1 MIKHPLIHLP
11 YVSSGLYVPILLLF
25 IAVLLPGCTATRYLP
40 PGETFYNGAEI
51 DFTMPQGPVRRRAT
65 IETEMQEYIVPKPN
79 DKFLGMR
86 PWVWLYY
93 VAGTPK
99 KEKGIRSFLKKKIG
113 QPPVLLKDATPDRTA
128 KLLAGYLNNEGYF
141 ESKVVPEVKKGKTQS
156 TVIYHTELHQPYRLR
171 TITYPKGR
179 DSTYAAVLRTLR
191 EKSIL
196 RPNIRYDLERL
207 QAEQERIEEEVE
219 NVGFFYFDDRYLIFE
234 ADSTVGEKKVDL
246 TLRLEK
252 DIPPRAR
259 KIYRLDKINVFPN
272 YVLSTDTLP
281 GKGFDTTMVNNYRYI
296 DNKHAFRPRIITDVI
311 NLKKGE
317 LYSREARELSLSHL
331 MGLGTFKFVNIK
343 FTESPRTDSA
353 MLDAQILMTPL
364 KKKSLRAEIQA
375 TSKSNNF
382 VGPGVAFTF
391 TNRNFLRGAEL
402 FQLKLTSAY
411 EVQISKQ
418 VSQPVNSLELGLESS
433 LTIPRFISPIKIDY
447 KSSRYLPKT
456 VIKAAVN
463 VQNRVLYY
471 RLTSFN
477 VAYGYNWRESAS
489 KSHELYPV
497 DIAFVQTK
505 KTENFKNNILKGNT
519 VLSNSF
525 VDQFIVGTRYSY
537 TLNTQLSQEVAQ
549 KYERRKF
556 REHNF
561 YFNGNI
567 DVAGNLLN
575 TIQRTSGIKPGLEQE
590 DGRKV
595 RTLFNSPY
603 SQYVRGDVDFRY
615 YWQWARHS
623 KIATRAVAG
632 VGYAY
637 GNSTIMPYIKQFAIG
652 GSNSIRAF
660 PARSLGPG
668 SYLLDLDKA
677 FFIDQRGDIKL
688 EANAEYRFDIIKSFK
703 GALFVDAGNIWLMRP
718 DPESEPDTTRRI
730 GGEFRRKSFI
740 NEIAVGTGL
749 GFRMDFSF
757 FVLRF
762 DIAFPLRKAIQ
773 LPEEK
778 TKGAPP
784 VSDERARQRWEWV
797 INDIDFTRPGW
808 RSDNLIFNI
817 AIGYPF

>member
-1 MIKHPLIHLP
+1 
-11 YVSSGLYVPILLLF
+11 
-25 IAVLLPGCTATRYLP
+25 
-40 PGETFYNGAEI
+40 
-51 DFTMPQGPVRRRAT
+51 MPQGAVRRRGT
-65 IETEMQEYIVPKPN
+65 LETEMQEYIVPKPN
-79 DKFLGMR
+79 DKILGAR

-99 KEKGIRSFLKKKIG
+99 KEKGLRSFLKKKIG
-113 QPPVLLKDATPDRTA
+113 QAPVLLKDATPDRTA
-128 KLLAGYLNNEGYF
+128 NLLTGYLNNEGYF
-141 ESKVVPEVKKGKTQS
+141 ESKVVPEIKKGKTQS
-156 TVIYHTELHQPYRLR
+156 TVIYHTELHRAYRLR

-179 DSTYAAVLRTLR
+179 DSTYAVVLRTLR

-207 QAEQERIEEEVE
+207 KAEQERIEEEVE

-281 GKGFDTTMVNNYRYI
+281 NTKSDTTMVNNYQYI

-477 VAYGYNWRESAS
+477 VAYGYNWRESSS

-505 KTENFKNNILKGNT
+505 KTKDFEDMLTGNT
-519 VLSNSF
+519 VLSSSF

-575 TIQRTSGIKPGLEQE
+575 TVQRTSGIKPGLEQ

-595 RTLFNSPY
+595 HTLFNSPY

-637 GNSTIMPYIKQFAIG
+637 GNSRTMPYIKQFAIG

-668 SYLLDLDKA
+668 SYVLDLDKA

-703 GALFVDAGNIWLMRP
+703 GAVFVDAGNIWLMRP
-718 DPESEPDTTRRI
+718 DPETLENGEPNTAKRV
-730 GGEFRRKSFI
+730 GGEFQRKSFM
-740 NEIAVGTGL
+740 NEIAVGTGI

-757 FVLRF
+757 FVLRL
-762 DIAFPLRKAIQ
+762 DIAFPLRKAI
-773 LPEEK
+773 LYPEEK
-778 TKGAPP
+778 GETAAV
-784 VSDERARQRWEWV
+784 VSEEQARQRWRWV
-797 INDIDFTRPGW
+797 FDDIDFTKPGW

>member
-1 MIKHPLIHLP
+1 
-11 YVSSGLYVPILLLF
+11 
-25 IAVLLPGCTATRYLP
+25 
-40 PGETFYNGAEI
+40 
-51 DFTMPQGPVRRRAT
+51 MPQGAVRRRGT
-65 IETEMQEYIVPKPN
+65 LETEMQEYIVPKPN
-79 DKFLGMR
+79 DKILGAR

-99 KEKGIRSFLKKKIG
+99 KEKGLRNFLKKKIG
-113 QPPVLLKDATPDRTA
+113 QAPVLLKDATPDRTA

-156 TVIYHTELHQPYRLR
+156 TVIYHTELHRAYRLR

-259 KIYRLDKINVFPN
+259 KIYRLDHINVFPN
-272 YVLSTDTLP
+272 YELSTDTLP
-281 GKGFDTTMVNNYRYI
+281 GNKFDTTMVNRYRYI
-296 DNKHAFRPRIITDVI
+296 DDKHAFRPRIITDVI
-311 NLKKGE
+311 NLKKGD

-343 FTESPRTDSA
+343 FTESSRTDSS

-364 KKKSLRAEIQA
+364 KKKSLRAEVQA

-402 FQLKLTSAY
+402 FQVKLTSAY

-418 VSQPVNSLELGLESS
+418 VSEPVNSLELGLESS
-433 LTIPRFISPIKIDY
+433 LTIPRFITPIKIDF
-447 KSSRYLPKT
+447 KSSKYLPKT
-456 VIKAAVN
+456 QIKAAFN
-463 VQNRVLYY
+463 IQNRVRYY
-471 RLTSFN
+471 RLNSVN
-477 VAYGYNWRESAS
+477 VGYGYNWRESAA
-489 KSHELYPV
+489 KSHELFPI
-497 DIAFVQTK
+497 DIAYVETSR
-505 KTENFKNNILKGNT
+505 TEEFEKMLTNNT
-519 VLSNSF
+519 VLASSF

-537 TLNTQLSQEVAQ
+537 TLNTQLSEEVAQ

-575 TIQRTSGIKPGLEQE
+575 TVQRTAGIKPGLEQ
-590 DGRKV
+590 DGKKIH
-595 RTLFNSPY
+595 TLFNSPY

-615 YWQWARHS
+615 YWQWSRHS
-623 KIATRAVAG
+623 KLATRAIAG

-637 GNSTIMPYIKQFAIG
+637 SNSKTMPYIKQFAIG
-652 GSNSIRAF
+652 GSNSVRAF
-660 PARSLGPG
+660 PARSIGPG
-668 SYLLDLDKA
+668 SYLLNLDSA

-688 EANAEYRFDIIKSFK
+688 EANMEYRFDIIKSFK
-703 GALFVDAGNIWLMRP
+703 GAVFIDAGNIWLMRT
-718 DPESEPDTTRRI
+718 DSTRL
-730 GGEFRRKSFI
+730 GGEFHRKSFV
-740 NEIAVGTGL
+740 NEIAVGTGI

-757 FVLRF
+757 FVLRL

-773 LPEEK
+773 FPEEK
-778 TKGAPP
+778 GDEPDI
-784 VSDERARQRWEWV
+784 VSEERARQRWKWV
-797 INDIDFTRPGW
+797 INDIDFSKPGW

>member
-1 MIKHPLIHLP
+1 
-11 YVSSGLYVPILLLF
+11 
-25 IAVLLPGCTATRYLP
+25 
-40 PGETFYNGAEI
+40 
-51 DFTMPQGPVRRRAT
+51 MPQGPVRRRGML
-65 IETEMQEYIVPKPN
+65 ETEMQEYIVPKPN
-79 DKFLGMR
+79 DKILGAR

-99 KEKGIRSFLKKKIG
+99 KEKGIRNFLKKKIG
-113 QPPVLLKDATPDRTA
+113 QAPVLLKDATPDRTA
-128 KLLAGYLNNEGYF
+128 KLLASYLNNEGYF

-156 TVIYHTELHQPYRLR
+156 TVIYHTELHRAYRLR
-171 TITYPKGR
+171 TIVYPKGR

-252 DIPPRAR
+252 DIPQRAR

-281 GKGFDTTMVNNYRYI
+281 GKGFDTTMVNNYHYI

-317 LYSREARELSLSHL
+317 LYSREAREFSLSHL

-343 FTESPRTDSA
+343 FSESPRTDSA

-418 VSQPVNSLELGLESS
+418 VSEPVNSLELGLEST

-456 VIKAAVN
+456 QIKAAFN
-463 VQNRVLYY
+463 IQNRVRYY
-471 RLTSFN
+471 RLSSIN
-477 VAYGYNWRESAS
+477 LGYGYNWRESAS
-489 KSHELYPV
+489 KSHELFPV
-497 DIAFVQTK
+497 DIAYVQTH
-505 KTENFKNNILKGNT
+505 KTEEFETLLKTNT
-519 VLSNSF
+519 VLASSF
-525 VDQFIVGTRYSY
+525 VNQFIVGTRYSY

-549 KYERRKF
+549 KYERRRF

-561 YFNGNI
+561 YFNGNM

-575 TIQRTSGIKPGLEQE
+575 TVQRAAKIDPGLEQ

-595 RTLFNSPY
+595 HTLFNYPY
-603 SQYVRGDVDFRY
+603 SQYVRGDIDFRY

-623 KIATRAVAG
+623 KLATRAVAG

-637 GNSTIMPYIKQFAIG
+637 GNSRTMPYIKQFAIG

-660 PARSLGPG
+660 PARSIGPG
-668 SYLLDLDKA
+668 SYMLDLDKA

-703 GALFVDAGNIWLMRP
+703 GAVFVDAGNIWLMRP
-718 DPESEPDTTRRI
+718 DPKDDTTRRV
-730 GGEFRRKSFI
+730 GGEFQRKSFI

-757 FVLRF
+757 FVLRL

-778 TKGAPP
+778 GEDA
-784 VSDERARQRWEWV
+784 VRIDDEDRARQRWKWV

>member
-1 MIKHPLIHLP
+1 MIKYTP
-11 YVSSGLYVPILLLF
+11 LLLF
-25 IAVLLPGCTATRYLP
+25 IALLLPGCTATRYLP

-51 DFTMPQGPVRRRAT
+51 DFQMPQGPVRRRAAL
-65 IETEMQEYIVPKPN
+65 ETEMQEYIVPKPN
-79 DKFLGMR
+79 DKILGAR
-86 PWVWLYY
+86 PWVWIYY

-99 KEKGIRSFLKKKIG
+99 KEKGLRSFLKKKIG
-113 QPPVLLKDATPDRTA
+113 QAPVLLKDATPDRSA

-179 DSTYAAVLRTLR
+179 DSTYASVLRPLR
-191 EKSIL
+191 EQSIL

-234 ADSTVGEKKVDL
+234 ADSTVGEKKIDL

-252 DIPPRAR
+252 DIPTRAK
-259 KIYRLDKINVFPN
+259 KIYRLDKIDILPN

-281 GKGFDTTMVNNYRYI
+281 GKARDTTIVNNYRYV
-296 DNKHAFRPRIITDVI
+296 DDKHAFRPEIITDVI
-311 NLKKGE
+311 NLKKGKV
-317 LYSREARELSLSHL
+317 YSREDRELSLSHL

-343 FTESPRTDSA
+343 FSESPRTDSS

-364 KKKSLRAEIQA
+364 KKRSLRAEVQA

-382 VGPGVAFTF
+382 VGPGVAFTY
-391 TNRNFLRGAEL
+391 TDRNFLRGAEL
-402 FQLKLTSAY
+402 FQIKLTSAY

-418 VSQPVNSLELGLESS
+418 VSEPVNSLELGLETS
-433 LTIPRFISPIKIDY
+433 LTIPRFITPIRIDF
-447 KSSRYLPKT
+447 KSSKFLPKT
-456 VIKAAVN
+456 QVKAAFN
-463 VQNRVLYY
+463 IQNRVRYY
-471 RLTSFN
+471 RLNSIN
-477 VAYGYNWRESAS
+477 VGYGYSWRESAS
-489 KSHELYPV
+489 KNHELFPI
-497 DIAFVQTK
+497 DIAYVETSRTEEFK
-505 KTENFKNNILKGNT
+505 KILDGNT
-519 VLSNSF
+519 VLASSF
-525 VDQFIVGTRYSY
+525 VDQFIIGTRYSY
-537 TLNTQLSQEVAQ
+537 TLNTQLSQEVLQ
-549 KYERRKF
+549 PYERRKF

-561 YFNGNI
+561 YFNGNL
-567 DVAGNLLN
+567 DVSGNTLHAV
-575 TIQRTSGIKPGLEQE
+575 QRVARVQGEEPY
-590 DGRKV
+590 
-595 RTLFNSPY
+595 TLFNSPY

-615 YWQWARHS
+615 YWQWSRHS
-623 KIATRAVAG
+623 KLATRAIAG
-632 VGYAY
+632 IGYAY
-637 GNSTIMPYIKQFAIG
+637 GNSSSMPYIKQFAIG

-688 EANAEYRFDIIKSFK
+688 EANAEYRFDLIKSLK

-718 DPESEPDTTRRI
+718 DPDLVLDDSTNTMVPNKAKRV
-730 GGEFRRKSFI
+730 GGEFQRKSFM
-740 NEIAVGTGL
+740 NEIAVGTGVGL
-749 GFRMDFSF
+749 RMDFSF
-757 FVLRF
+757 FVLRL
-762 DIAFPLRKAIQ
+762 DVAFPLRKAV
-773 LPEEK
+773 LYPEERGK
-778 TKGAPP
+778 DGSLTT
-784 VSDERARQRWEWV
+784 DETLARQRWKWV

>member
-1 MIKHPLIHLP
+1 MA
-11 YVSSGLYVPILLLF
+11 LLLS
-25 IAVLLPGCTATRYLP
+25 GCTATRYLP

-51 DFTMPQGPVRRRAT
+51 DFQMPQGPVRRRGT
-65 IETEMQEYIVPKPN
+65 IETEMQEYIVPQPN
-79 DKFLGMR
+79 DKILGAR

-99 KEKGIRSFLKKKIG
+99 KEKGIRNFLKKKIG
-113 QPPVLLKDATPDRTA
+113 QAPVLLKDATPDRTA
-128 KLLAGYLNNEGYF
+128 KLLASYLNNEGYF

-156 TVIYHTELHQPYRLR
+156 TVIYHTELHREYRLR
-171 TITYPKGR
+171 TIVYPKGR
-179 DSTYAAVLRTLR
+179 DSTYAAVLRPLR

-281 GKGFDTTMVNNYRYI
+281 GKGFDTTTVNNYHYI
-296 DNKHAFRPRIITDVI
+296 DNKHAFRPRVITDVI

-317 LYSREARELSLSHL
+317 LYSREAREFSLSHL

-343 FTESPRTDSA
+343 FSESPRTDSA

-418 VSQPVNSLELGLESS
+418 VSEPVNSLELGLEST

-456 VIKAAVN
+456 QIKAAFN
-463 VQNRVLYY
+463 IQNRVRYY
-471 RLTSFN
+471 RLSSIN
-477 VAYGYNWRESAS
+477 LGYGYNWRESAA
-489 KSHELYPV
+489 KSHELFPV
-497 DIAFVQTK
+497 DIAYVQTH
-505 KTENFKNNILKGNT
+505 KTDEFESLLETNT
-519 VLSNSF
+519 VLANSF
-525 VDQFIVGTRYSY
+525 VNQFIVGTRYSY
-537 TLNTQLSQEVAQ
+537 ILNTQLSQEVAQ
-549 KYERRKF
+549 KYERRRF

-575 TIQRTSGIKPGLEQE
+575 TVQRTAGIDPGLEQG
-590 DGRKV
+590 GRKV
-595 RTLFNSPY
+595 HTLFNSPY
-603 SQYVRGDVDFRY
+603 SQYVRGDIDFRY

-623 KIATRAVAG
+623 KLATRAVAG

-637 GNSTIMPYIKQFAIG
+637 GNSRTMPYIKQFAIG

-660 PARSLGPG
+660 PARSIGPG
-668 SYLLDLDKA
+668 SYMLDLDNA

-703 GALFVDAGNIWLMRP
+703 GAVFVDAGNIWLMRP
-718 DPESEPDTTRRI
+718 DPKDDTTRRV
-730 GGEFRRKSFI
+730 GGEFQRKSFI

-757 FVLRF
+757 FVLRL
-762 DIAFPLRKAIQ
+762 DIAFPLRKAVQ

-778 TKGAPP
+778 ES
-784 VSDERARQRWEWV
+784 VRIDDEDRARQRWKWV

>member
-1 MIKHPLIHLP
+1 MIKHRLSRFPCVP
-11 YVSSGLYVPILLLF
+11 SGWSIPMLLF
-25 IAVLLPGCTATRYLP
+25 VLLLPGCTATRYLP

-51 DFTMPQGPVRRRAT
+51 DFEMPQGNVRRRRT
-65 IETEMQEYIVPKPN
+65 LETEMQEYIVPKPN
-79 DKFLGMR
+79 DKILGSR
-86 PWVWLYY
+86 PWVWVYY
-93 VAGTPK
+93 VVGTPK
-99 KEKGIRSFLKKKIG
+99 KEKGLRSFLKKKIG
-113 QPPVLLKDATPDRTA
+113 QEPVLLRDATPERSA

-156 TVIYHTELHQPYRLR
+156 TVIYHTELHRPYRLQ

-234 ADSTVGEKKVDL
+234 ADSTVGKKKVDL
-246 TLRLEK
+246 RLRLEK

-259 KIYRLDKINVFPN
+259 KIYRLDKIDVLPN

-281 GKGFDTTMVNNYRYI
+281 GKGYDTALVNHYRYI

-311 NLKKGE
+311 NLKKGA

-343 FTESPRTDSA
+343 FTESPRQDSSL
-353 MLDAQILMTPL
+353 LDAQILLTPL
-364 KKKSLRAEIQA
+364 KKKSLRAEVQA

-411 EVQISKQ
+411 EVQVSKQ

-433 LTIPRFISPIKIDY
+433 LTIPRFITPIRIDY

-456 VIKAAVN
+456 VFKAAVN
-463 VQNRVLYY
+463 VQNRMRYY
-471 RLTSFN
+471 RLNSFN
-477 VAYGYNWRESAS
+477 IGYGYNWRESSA
-489 KSHELYPV
+489 KSHELFPI
-497 DIAFVQTK
+497 DIAYVETK
-505 KTENFKNNILKGNT
+505 TTPKFDSLLRGNT
-519 VLSNSF
+519 ILAGSF
-525 VDQFIVGTRYSY
+525 VDQFIAGTRYSY
-537 TLNTQLSQEVAQ
+537 TLNTQLSEEVAQ

-575 TIQRTSGIKPGLEQE
+575 SIQRVSGIKPGLEE
-590 DGRKV
+590 DGRKLY
-595 RTLFNSPY
+595 TLFNSPY
-603 SQYVRGDVDFRY
+603 SQYVRGDFDFRY
-615 YWQWARHS
+615 YWQWERHS
-623 KIATRAVAG
+623 KLATRAVAG
-632 VGYAY
+632 IGYAY
-637 GNSTIMPYIKQFAIG
+637 SNSTIMPYIKQFAIG

-660 PARSLGPG
+660 PARSIGPG

-688 EANAEYRFDIIKSFK
+688 EANAEYRIC
-703 GALFVDAGNIWLMRP
+703 L
-718 DPESEPDTTRRI
+718 
-730 GGEFRRKSFI
+730 
-740 NEIAVGTGL
+740 
-749 GFRMDFSF
+749 
-757 FVLRF
+757 
-762 DIAFPLRKAIQ
+762 
-773 LPEEK
+773 
-778 TKGAPP
+778 
-784 VSDERARQRWEWV
+784 
-797 INDIDFTRPGW
+797 
-808 RSDNLIFNI
+808 
-817 AIGYPF
+817 